1 MNDVNGH
8 RVIGSL
14 GGSGIGTT
22 QENLEQRRRIASW
35 VAAEVIPHEAAV
47 RAWLRRARV
56 SPQDVD
62 EVIQDAYCRLSM
74 LDSIDHIDRPD
85 AYFFSIARN
94 LLLRRLK
101 RERVVPIDAIAEIDA
116 FNDDLHPSPEQ
127 QAAARLDYAKMLDF
141 MSTLPERCRTIVT
154 LRKIQGWSQKEIAA
168 HLGTTEKAV
177 EKQVW
182 VGMKAIQRAWSDA
195 DRAADDRMRAFET
208 SSRQVQ

>member
-1 MNDVNGH
+1 M
-8 RVIGSL
+8 
-14 GGSGIGTT
+14 
-22 QENLEQRRRIASW
+22 
-35 VAAEVIPHEAAV
+35 PHEAAV

>member
-1 MNDVNGH
+1 MVSG
-8 RVIGSL
+8 
-14 GGSGIGTT
+14 GGSIGNAR
-22 QENLEQRRRIASW
+22 ENLEQRRRIASW
-35 VAAEVIPHEAAV
+35 VAAEVMPHEAAV

-62 EVIQDAYCRLSM
+62 EVIQDAYCRLAM

-141 MSTLPERCRTIVT
+141 MNTLPERCRTIVT

-208 SSRQVQ
+208 STRQVQ

>member
-1 MNDVNGH
+1 MVSG
-8 RVIGSL
+8 
-14 GGSGIGTT
+14 GGSIGNAR
-22 QENLEQRRRIASW
+22 ENLEQRRRIASW
-35 VAAEVIPHEAAV
+35 VAAEVMPHEAAV

-62 EVIQDAYCRLSM
+62 EVIQDAYCRLAM

-141 MSTLPERCRTIVT
+141 MNTLPERCRTIVM

-208 SSRQVQ
+208 STRQVQ